1 MKRNTVAVIYD
12 DSRPTG
18 TEVQSIT
25 GKVSYGD
32 TILKRRSLRER
43 TEDIL
48 KELEHFGGFYPAD
61 SFSELLREG
70 RISKDCPV
78 FRLFSDFIIKDRR
91 AVDILLE
98 KACYADEPYR
108 VAAAGKE
115 GKERLCAVIFPTPEA
130 YISLRDE
137 ELEGYD
143 AIRSD
148 AFIDISDINNF
159 RQFITSGFDARFFNA
174 LSGNDYVVVKSSKNK
189 AKIRA
194 EYEFY
199 RLLPEQMRMWFV
211 SPFDYRETEENAS
224 YSMERYHFTDLAL
237 RYVHGAI
244 GEEEFDRVLDKLF
257 YFIRN
262 RKTKKVSREEYAA
275 DERALYV
282 TKVKRRFDE
291 LKTKQEY
298 AGIEKLL
305 SAGTQYSSID
315 QIADRYFSLYERITG
330 GRDFEPLLC
339 VGHGDLCFSNIL
351 YNKEADILKLID
363 PRGALKEEELY
374 MNPFYDIC
382 KLSHSVCGSYDYFN
396 SGMFEISLSE
406 TNTLTLSID
415 SDNERYIRIFKKK
428 LSENGCDY
436 RLIRLYEASLFLS
449 MLPLHI
455 DRRKKVLGFILN
467 AVRIMDEV
475 EVERK

>member
-108 VAAAGKE
+108 VAAVGRE
-115 GKERLCAVIFPTPEA
+115 GKERLCAVIFPSPEA
-130 YISLRDE
+130 CISLRAE

-143 AIRSD
+143 AIRTD
-148 AFIDISDINNF
+148 AFIDISDISNF

-174 LSGNDYVVVKSSKNK
+174 LTGNDYVVVKSSRNK

-211 SPFDYRETEENAS
+211 SPFDYRETEDRAS

-244 GEEEFDRVLDKLF
+244 GEEEFDRILDKLF
-257 YFIRN
+257 YFIRT
-262 RKTKKVSREEYAA
+262 RKTKKVSRDEYEA

-282 TKVKRRFDE
+282 TKVKKRLEE
-291 LKTKQEY
+291 LKTKPEY
-298 AGIEKLL
+298 EGIEKLL
-305 SAGTQYSSID
+305 RAGTKYSSVD
-315 QIADRYFSLYERITG
+315 QIAERYFSLYERMA
-330 GRDFEPLLC
+330 GRQDFDPMLC

-406 TNTLTLSID
+406 TNSLTLSID
-415 SDNERYIRIFKKK
+415 SDNERYVRIFKRK

-475 EVERK
+475 ERAV

>member
-1 MKRNTVAVIYD
+1 MKRNTVTVIYD
-12 DSRPTG
+12 DSRPTR

-25 GKVSYGD
+25 GKASYGD

-48 KELEHFGGFYPAD
+48 KELEHFGEFYPAD
-61 SFSELLREG
+61 SFSGLLKEG
-70 RISKDCPV
+70 RISRDYAV
-78 FRLFSDFIIKDRR
+78 VRLFSDFIIKDRK

-108 VAAAGKE
+108 VTAVGRE
-115 GKERLCAVIFPTPEA
+115 GAERLCALICPSPEA
-130 YISLRDE
+130 FISLKE
-137 ELEGYD
+137 GELEAFD
-143 AIRSD
+143 AIRTD

-174 LSGNDYVVVKSSKNK
+174 LTGNDYIVVKSSRNK

-211 SPFDYRETEENAS
+211 SPFDYRETEDSAS

-244 GEEEFDRVLDKLF
+244 SEEEFERVLDKLF

-262 RKTKKVSREEYAA
+262 RRTKKVSREEYEA
-275 DERALYV
+275 DERGLYV
-282 TKVKRRFDE
+282 TKVKKRLEE
-291 LKTKQEY
+291 LKSKKEY

-305 SAGTQYSSID
+305 SAGTEYSGVD
-315 QIADRYFSLYERITG
+315 QIAGRYYSLYESITG
-330 GRDFEPLLC
+330 SRSFDPVLC

-363 PRGALKEEELY
+363 PKGALKEEELY

-406 TNTLTLSID
+406 TNTLTLSVD
-415 SDNERYIRIFKKK
+415 SENERYIRIFKRK

-455 DRRKKVLGFILN
+455 DRSKKVLGFILN

-475 EVERK
+475 ERDV